1 MMNKSPIT
9 AVSCSVLR
17 PELDA
22 LKKRGMI
29 DFPVCYMDSEL
40 HMRPDRLFRYMNR
53 IVQNL
58 IRKGR
63 KTLLLFGD
71 CHAHISE
78 LCASASVARTQAV
91 NCCELLMGRDLYRKD
106 RTSRPFYL
114 LPEWT
119 LRWEEI
125 LGQIMDMSREMTIEM
140 IRESHTRFV
149 YLNSGV
155 VKIPEEELERC
166 SRYFGLPYEIRNI
179 SLEHLCGKIFES
191 MNALGEARGEN
202 G

>member
-1 MMNKSPIT
+1 MTSESPIT

-22 LKKRGMI
+22 LKRRGVI
-29 DFPVCYMDSEL
+29 DFHVCYMDSEL
-40 HMRPDRLFRYMNR
+40 HMCPDRLFRYMNR

-58 IRKGR
+58 LRKGH
-63 KTLLLFGD
+63 KALILFGD
-71 CHAHISE
+71 CHAHMSE
-78 LCASASVARTQAV
+78 LCAPASVARTQAV

-140 IRESHTRFV
+140 IHESHTKFV
-149 YLNSGV
+149 YLDSGV
-155 VKIPEEELERC
+155 MGIPGEELERC

-179 SLEHLCGKIFES
+179 SLKYLCGKISES
-191 MNALGEARGEN
+191 ISGLGERAR
-202 G
+202 